1 MTRYDFMFVFDA
13 KNANPNG
20 DPDMGNTPRMDPEEI
35 PMPGTCRELIR
46 KQEKA

>member
-20 DPDMGNTPRMDPEEI
+20 DPR
-35 PMPGTCRELIR
+35 CREHA
-46 KQEKA
+46 EN